1 MFSDSIYQILHLKT
15 LKNHAKLQKRG
26 LLISE
31 FPDLQVYTVKTP
43 LIGWISIK
51 TVFLVPKTVLLEE
64 SLHHVHHIPTTNP
77 ESTNLELLLF
87 HCCSNEKI
95 NPS

>member
-31 FPDLQVYTVKTP
+31 IPDLQVYTVKTP

-51 TVFLVPKTVLLEE
+51 TVFFGSKNRPIRGVPA
-64 SLHHVHHIPTTNP
+64 SCSSHTNNQ
-77 ESTNLELLLF
+77 S
-87 HCCSNEKI
+87 
-95 NPS
+95 